1 MAAITDQT
9 YKLNDVYIDKKT
21 AKAAFLHNC
30 EEIWS
35 FLRTK
40 QEMTLILVI

>member
-1 MAAITDQT
+1 MID
-9 YKLNDVYIDKKT
+9 DIFIDKKT
-21 AKAAFLHNC
+21 AEAVFLHNC

-40 QEMTLILVI
+40 QEITLILVI